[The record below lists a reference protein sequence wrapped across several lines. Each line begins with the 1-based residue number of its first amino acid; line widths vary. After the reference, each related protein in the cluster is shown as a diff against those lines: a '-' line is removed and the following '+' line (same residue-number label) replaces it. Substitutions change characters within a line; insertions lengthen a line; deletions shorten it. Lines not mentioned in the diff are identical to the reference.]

1 MEVIRAAVLGC
12 CAGVQS
18 ALQKAES
25 LLEKGDSSVFSFG
38 PLIHNDNA
46 LNDLYSRGLVCV
58 NEADLHQVSQV
69 KNASVI
75 IRAHGISPGQREKL
89 VATGAKIVDC
99 TCPRVL
105 LSQNKAAEFA
115 EKGYT
120 VILAGE
126 KNHGELTGIAGF
138 CRSVILVENSLDAE
152 NLPFVPEKAVLISQT
167 TIAREEFR
175 RISETLSGIIPHL
188 EVCNMIC
195 PATKERQDALRALSE
210 LCDAVIVVGGKNSA
224 NTKRLFLSAQ
234 KLFRFSVCIENSS
247 EIPREFYGFNTVGI
261 AAGASTPEKIIFEV
275 ENNLKKGIN
284 V

>member
-18 ALQKAES
+18 ALRKAEN
-25 LLEKGDSSVFSFG
+25 LLKKGDSSVFSFG

-58 NEADLHQVSQV
+58 DEVGLSKVARV
-69 KNASVI
+69 KNAAII
-75 IRAHGISPGQREKL
+75 IRAHGISPAQRKKL
-89 VATGAKIVDC
+89 TDTGAEIVDC

-115 EKGYT
+115 QKGYT

-138 CRSVILVENSLDAE
+138 CQSVIVVENAQDAA
-152 NLPFVPEKAVLISQT
+152 NLPFIPEKAVLISQT
-167 TIAREEFR
+167 TIAEEEFQ
-175 RISETLSGIIPHL
+175 RISETLSALISHL
-188 EVCNMIC
+188 QVCNMIC

-210 LCDAVIVVGGKNSA
+210 VCSAVIVVGGKNSA
-224 NTKRLFLSAQ
+224 NTKRLFFSAQ
-234 KLFRFSVCIENSS
+234 KLFRFSVCIEDAR
-247 EIPREFYGFNTVGI
+247 EIPREFYDYKTVGI
-261 AAGASTPEKIIFEV
+261 TAGASTPEKIISEV
-275 ENNLKKGIN
+275 ENTLKKGLN